1 MKFDLS
7 PEQYL
12 FEETIGAY
20 LRAEC
25 PVAGT
30 LARAEAAGHDAGWD
44 AGAWKGLADLGL
56 AGVAVPAEYGGLG
69 LGVLDLAVAAQALGH
84 GAAPGPW
91 LAHWLAE
98 LALLRAGSNEQRS
111 RWLPGLADGSV
122 RATLLWDERG
132 TPALGAR
139 SADVAVVRDGAS
151 LGLIAADGIR
161 AEPLPGADYTRPIDA
176 VELVRQ
182 PEPLPGAG
190 AGTVTWLRAAGHT
203 LVAADCFGGSLRA
216 LEESVAYAKTRRQFG
231 QLIGSFQAVKHEVA
245 NLALLVEPGR
255 GLYWFAAYAID
266 ESLPDAA
273 GAAALAKAHLSE
285 GYVQA
290 VRDAIELHGGFGY
303 TWECGLHVYLKRALL
318 NREFLGD
325 PETLRQELARAEFG
339 PAEKAEVS
347 PQ

>member
-1 MKFDLS
+1 VNFDLS

-12 FEETIGAY
+12 LGETIGDY
-20 LRAEC
+20 LRAEY
-25 PVAGT
+25 PVAST
-30 LARAEAAGHDAGWD
+30 LARAEATGHDIGWD
-44 AGAWKGLADLGL
+44 TDAWKGLADLGL
-56 AGVAVPAEYGGLG
+56 AGIAVPGEHGGLG

-91 LAHWLAE
+91 LAHWLAG
-98 LALLRAGSNEQRS
+98 LAVLRAGSGEQRT

-122 RATLLWDERG
+122 RATVAWNERG

-139 SADVAVVRDGAS
+139 PADLVVVRDGDS
-151 LGLIAADGIR
+151 LGLIETDGIS
-161 AEPLPGADYTRPIDA
+161 AKPLRGVDYTRPIDT

-190 AGTVTWLRAAGHT
+190 ADAVAWLRAAGHT

-231 QLIGSFQAVKHEVA
+231 RLIGSFQAVKHQVA

-255 GLYWFAAYAID
+255 GLFWYAAYAID
-266 ESLPDAA
+266 DSLPDAI

-285 GYVQA
+285 VYVQA

-303 TWECGLHVYLKRALL
+303 TWECDLHVYLKRALL

-325 PETLRQELARAEFG
+325 PETLRQELALAEFG
-339 PAEKAEVS
+339 PVEASA
-347 PQ
+347 